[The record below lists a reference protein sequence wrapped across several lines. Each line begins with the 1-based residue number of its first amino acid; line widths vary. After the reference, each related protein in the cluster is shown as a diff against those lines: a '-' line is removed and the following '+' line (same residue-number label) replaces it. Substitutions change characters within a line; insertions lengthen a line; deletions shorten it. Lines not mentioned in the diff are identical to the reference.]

1 MRIAQLMESNTETT
15 GHPAMLKIDSEQNDD
30 GRWTAE
36 APVLPGVFVYAH
48 TKAPASVRA
57 QALALRVI
65 ADRLEHGEP
74 LPREL
79 GALFEAA

>member
-1 MRIAQLMESNTETT
+1 
-15 GHPAMLKIDSEQNDD
+15 MLKVDSEQSDD

-36 APVLPGVFVYAH
+36 VPVLPGVFVYAH
-48 TKAPASVRA
+48 TKAAANMRA
-57 QALALRVI
+57 RALALRVI

-79 GALFEAA
+79 GALFETARAQ